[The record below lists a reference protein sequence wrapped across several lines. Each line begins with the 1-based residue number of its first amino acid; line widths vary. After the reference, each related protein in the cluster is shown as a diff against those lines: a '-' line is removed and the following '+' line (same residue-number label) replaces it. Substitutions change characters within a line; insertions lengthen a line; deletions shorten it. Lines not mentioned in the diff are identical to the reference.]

1 MNFNWLG
8 KAGRKYSIQ
17 IFLTIAAT
25 AALFTGFCSFIQWG
39 AYTGTIFAGY
49 GFMNHQAKKLEK

>member
-1 MNFNWLG
+1 MTFDWLG

-17 IFLTIAAT
+17 IFLTFAAT
-25 AALFTGFCSFIQWG
+25 FAMFFNFCSFIEWG

-49 GFMNHQAKKLEK
+49 GIMNYQAKKLEK